1 MKIALISQ
9 NAYPALP
16 IFRKN
21 LILDLVALGHEV
33 YCLANDYTD
42 QTKQQVSQ
50 LGAQPVPYK
59 LSRSGLNP
67 FIDFLNTIKLY
78 KLLKELNIDVMLSF
92 FAKPVIYGS
101 IASKLAKVP
110 VRVGML
116 EGLGY
121 AFTEQP
127 YKTPIKTRLLKNIQI
142 FLYRIS
148 IPLLDSII
156 VLNPDDKNDL
166 LIKNNIKA
174 KRIFVLGGIGLDL
187 NEYKYSKPD
196 INKHRYIF
204 IGRLLAEKGI
214 NEFIEAAKNIKLR
227 YPKTEFLVLGGF
239 DNDNPGK
246 LKREEFYKL
255 IDNNIIN
262 YLGQV
267 DNVTEWIQNSSVFVL
282 PSYREGIPRST
293 QEAMA
298 IGRAVITTDVPG
310 CRETVQDGINGFL
323 IPKWNINA
331 LTDAMSKFIETP
343 ELIETMGLE
352 SYRIAKEKFD
362 VKKINAKL
370 IEILGV

>member
-1 MKIALISQ
+1 M
-9 NAYPALP
+9 N
-16 IFRKN
+16 
-21 LILDLVALGHEV
+21 
-33 YCLANDYTD
+33 
-42 QTKQQVSQ
+42 
-50 LGAQPVPYK
+50 
-59 LSRSGLNP
+59 
-67 FIDFLNTIKLY
+67 
-78 KLLKELNIDVMLSF
+78 LLK
-92 FAKPVIYGS
+92 P
-101 IASKLAKVP
+101 
-110 VRVGML
+110 
-116 EGLGY
+116 
-121 AFTEQP
+121 Q
-127 YKTPIKTRLLKNIQI
+127 
-142 FLYRIS
+142 
-148 IPLLDSII
+148 
-156 VLNPDDKNDL
+156 
-166 LIKNNIKA
+166 
-174 KRIFVLGGIGLDL
+174 
-187 NEYKYSKPD
+187 
-196 INKHRYIF
+196 
-204 IGRLLAEKGI
+204 
-214 NEFIEAAKNIKLR
+214 KNIKLR

-282 PSYREGIPRST
+282 PSYYREGIPRST

-310 CRETVQDGINGFL
+310 CRETVQDGVNGFL